1 MSDAVNQNMDQDEM
15 AELREKFA
23 RYDRDRD
30 GLMSFVEFSQLL
42 DELGEA
48 LSEDEQLLAFDATD
62 DDGDD
67 AIDFDEF
74 AAWWTDS

>member
-1 MSDAVNQNMDQDEM
+1 MTHDRDQM
-15 AELREKFA
+15 GELREKFE
-23 RYDRDRD
+23 RYDGDRD
-30 GLMSFVEFSQLL
+30 GLMSFPEFAKLL
-42 DELGEA
+42 EELGET

-62 DDGDD
+62 HDGDG

>member
-1 MSDAVNQNMDQDEM
+1 MTRERDEM
-15 AELREKFA
+15 GELREKFE

-30 GLMSFVEFSQLL
+30 GLLKFPEFSQLL
-42 DELGEA
+42 EELGET

-62 DDGDD
+62 HDGDD